1 METIHST
8 SRSRPAKRLG
18 TTVNLPDAL
27 DAPRRELSSKA
38 LGRVAYYEDIPAQA
52 QQTRPLL
59 LIHSINAAPSSY
71 EVRPIFDNFQ
81 GRRPIFSPDLPGF
94 GHSERGDRNYSPQLY
109 ADTINALLNQVIG
122 EPADVVALSL
132 SAEFAARAAIAN
144 PDAFA
149 SLALISPTGFMNR
162 AMPSPRTGR
171 FAHGA
176 LTVPL
181 WGQGLFDLVASRRSI
196 RYFLNQSFTDKAPD
210 DLIDY
215 AYATA
220 HQPGA
225 RHAPLTFLSTRL
237 FSRNASDT
245 LFARLH
251 PLPVLAIADRDP
263 YVTFERLP
271 AFADARPNWYFETL
285 APNSGL
291 PHWEHPQETCE
302 TLSRFWERNSVSAI
316 PVKSPT
322 RAAG

>member
-1 METIHST
+1 METINST
-8 SRSRPAKRLG
+8 SPSRPAKRLG
-18 TTVNLPDAL
+18 TAVVLPEAL
-27 DAPRRELSSKA
+27 DTPRRELSSKR
-38 LGRVAYYEDIPAQA
+38 LGRVAYYTSVPAQA

-71 EVRPIFDNFQ
+71 EVRPIFEHFQ
-81 GRRPIFSPDLPGF
+81 GRRPIYSPDLPGF
-94 GHSERGDRNYSPQLY
+94 GHSERGDRDYSPQLY

-144 PDAFA
+144 PGAFA

-162 AMPSPRTGR
+162 AMPSPRIGR
-171 FAHGA
+171 LAHGA

-196 RYFLNQSFTDKAPD
+196 RYFLNQSFNDRAPE

-225 RHAPLTFLSTRL
+225 RHAPLTFLSTQL
-237 FSRNASDT
+237 FTRNASDT
-245 LFARLH
+245 LFARL
-251 PLPVLAIADRDP
+251 PSLPVLAIADRDP

-271 AFADARPNWYFETL
+271 PFADARPNWQFETL

-291 PHWEHPQETCE
+291 PHWEHPQATCE
-302 TLSRFWERNSVSAI
+302 TLSRFWERNSATQN
-316 PVKSPT
+316 PD
-322 RAAG
+322 AMQE